1 MDNIEV
7 AFFDLFFTLVKP
19 GYAENEEDNEY
30 YDLNLSREEWEEIAE
45 DEQLYL
51 EKAAGK
57 LEDPVSIIND
67 VLEKYDIER
76 DESIINSIVEK
87 RIKRFKNCLKQIDD
101 KILDTLEYLSRKGI
115 RMCLISN
122 ADVEW

>member
-115 RMCLISN
+115 RMCLIRN